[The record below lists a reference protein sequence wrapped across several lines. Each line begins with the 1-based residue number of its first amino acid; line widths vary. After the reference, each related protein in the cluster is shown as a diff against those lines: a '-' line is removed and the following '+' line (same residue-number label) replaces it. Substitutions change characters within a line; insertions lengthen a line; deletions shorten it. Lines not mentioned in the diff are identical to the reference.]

1 MASKNFSSKEVDID
15 VLITELRDFFETKN
29 YKIDYKQGTS
39 GAIILDT
46 NKAGKPYDFLGL
58 SLRVTVRL
66 NSGSEVTRIWIGNQ
80 KWVDKVIVGFS
91 GLVIFVC
98 QGTIDLRC
106 YNFGLL
112 EVGLLLL
119 KLFSI
124 LLIVLPALGAYLQYK
139 VTQDVWNMIED
150 HVALRSTVNP

>member
-1 MASKNFSSKEVDID
+1 MASKNFSSKEVVVD

-80 KWVDKVIVGFS
+80 KWVDKVIVGFV
-91 GLVIFVC
+91 GLVLFVC
-98 QGTIDLRC
+98 LRAI
-106 YNFGLL
+106 YFSYSFSLL
-112 EVGLLLL
+112 ELVFLLL

-124 LLIVLPALGAYLQYK
+124 LVIVLPAVGAYLQYK

-150 HVALRSTVNP
+150 HVALRSTVNL